1 MKMSALLLLMA
12 ANAMPAL
19 AAPYAVMPEA
29 VTNNAVTLVSDS
41 TGDYLLSF
49 MGLGEKKDY
58 SAIHNKAWA
67 LKLDEPTTQW
77 QSLPSVPHIEKIS
90 GRLAAIA
97 VGIKSNAYL
106 FGGFTVSA
114 DHEEVSTAD
123 NYRFSI
129 KDNSYTRIADMPV
142 AVDDTAAL
150 VYKDR
155 YIYLLSGWHQHGNVN
170 LVQVY
175 DIKNNTWAQASPL
188 PVPAVFGQAAGI
200 VGNEIV
206 MCDGVTV
213 IPRLNQARTFEASPI
228 CLYGKIKADNHLRID
243 WQLLPHYSQNV
254 VNALPI
260 PAPMAHYRMAAA
272 GEPQSKQIV
281 FMGGS
286 SNPYNYD
293 GIGYNGQPSS
303 PSDLMHRFD
312 LTSHQWHPAEILDT
326 ATMDHRGLI
335 IYKHQAILMG
345 GMLSH
350 QSVSNQV
357 IIIPLK

>member
-1 MKMSALLLLMA
+1 MQNSLIFLFLTTCSLSV
-12 ANAMPAL
+12 L
-19 AAPYAVMPEA
+19 AKPLPDMPEA
-29 VTNNAVTLVSDS
+29 VTNNAVAVVNDDS
-41 TGDYLLSF
+41 NDYLLSF

-67 LKLDEPTTQW
+67 LKLNEPSALW
-77 QSLPSVPHIEKIS
+77 QSIMPVPHIETLS

-97 VGIKSNAYL
+97 VGIKSEAYL
-106 FGGFTVSA
+106 FGGFTVSKE
-114 DHEEVSTAD
+114 HQEVSTAD

-129 KDNSYTRIADMPV
+129 KDNSYSRIANMPV
-142 AVDDTAAL
+142 AVDDSTAL
-150 VYKDR
+150 VYKER

-175 DIKNNTWAQASPL
+175 DTRTDTWAQASPV
-188 PVPAVFGQAAGI
+188 PIPAVFGQAAGI

-213 IPRLNQARTFEASPI
+213 APRLNQARTFEASPI

-243 WQLLPHYSQNV
+243 WELLPHYSQNV
-254 VNALPI
+254 VNAQPI
-260 PAPMAHYRMAAA
+260 PTPLAHYRMAAA
-272 GEPQSKQIV
+272 GDSQSKQIV
-281 FMGGS
+281 FIGGS

-293 GIGYNGQPSS
+293 GIGYNGQPSA
-303 PSDLMHRFD
+303 PSDMMHRFD
-312 LTSHQWHPAEILDT
+312 LTSYQWRSAELLET

-335 IYKHQAILMG
+335 IYKGQAIRIG

-357 IIIPLK
+357 ISIPLK